1 MSVITLTTDFG
12 TKDHYVGVLKGKIIS
27 ELPNATIIDIS
38 HHVDVFNVVEASYMI
53 ASSYHAFPK
62 GTVHIIGVD
71 AALSS
76 ENHIAVLWEDQY
88 FICADNGILS
98 LLTQRIVPQKIVK
111 INIHDRLHENA
122 TAMDVFIT
130 VACHLSKGGSMNVIG
145 KEIPQVKEIR
155 TLKPV
160 LSDDG
165 KTLKGNVIYIDHFG
179 NVISDIS
186 KKVFQEVG
194 GYDCH
199 LKFAENT
206 ELFFRLDRMEPGKKE
221 VPVPVLRYY
230 QNSSG
235 GNSNLVAMSE
245 SIIYILEKHPDLD
258 PRVKRLYHQILGVNY
273 MRFRWFS
280 KARFHLWKAFL
291 FRPLQLDTLA
301 RYGIAMIPFLAKRL
315 YSPIPQSR

>member
-71 AALSS
+71 AALSLQD
-76 ENHIAVLWEDQY
+76 HIAVLWEDQY

-98 LLTQRIVPQKIVK
+98 LLTQRIVPEKIVK

-145 KEIPQVKEIR
+145 KEIPHVKEIR

-194 GYDCH
+194 KNRSFTLHAKNY
-199 LKFAENT
+199 KFQKIYNNYGSFVPEDSEDTSRFEGERLAIFNENDLIEIGIYRSNHYT
-206 ELFFRLDRMEPGKKE
+206 
-221 VPVPVLRYY
+221 
-230 QNSSG
+230 SG
-235 GNSNLVAMSE
+235 SASTLLGLQYRD
-245 SIIYILEKHPDLD
+245 SIIISFE
-258 PRVKRLYHQILGVNY
+258 
-273 MRFRWFS
+273 
-280 KARFHLWKAFL
+280 
-291 FRPLQLDTLA
+291 
-301 RYGIAMIPFLAKRL
+301 
-315 YSPIPQSR
+315 

>member
-27 ELPNATIIDIS
+27 ELPTANIIDIS
-38 HHVDVFNVVEASYMI
+38 HHVDVFNIVEASYII

-71 AALSS
+71 AALSF

-111 INIHDRLHENA
+111 INIHDRLHENV
-122 TAMDVFIT
+122 TTMDVFIA
-130 VACHLSKGGSMNVIG
+130 VACHLAKGGSLSVVG
-145 KEIPQVKEIR
+145 KEIQQIKEIR

-179 NVISDIS
+179 NVITDIS
-186 KKVFQEVG
+186 RKVFLDAG
-194 GYDCH
+194 KNRNFTLHAKNY
-199 LKFAENT
+199 KFGKIYKNYGSFVPDDSEDTSRYEGERLAIFNENGLLEIGIYRSNHYT
-206 ELFFRLDRMEPGKKE
+206 
-221 VPVPVLRYY
+221 
-230 QNSSG
+230 SG
-235 GNSNLVAMSE
+235 SASTLLGLQYRD
-245 SIIYILEKHPDLD
+245 SILITFE
-258 PRVKRLYHQILGVNY
+258 
-273 MRFRWFS
+273 
-280 KARFHLWKAFL
+280 
-291 FRPLQLDTLA
+291 
-301 RYGIAMIPFLAKRL
+301 
-315 YSPIPQSR
+315 